1 MGRVMSDYAQELL
14 TGMLQN
20 AIDDVLRAC
29 KEVNGTTT
37 PSGMRLRVT
46 SEVTLGEDYT
56 TKDTQVKVVINI
68 TEYQI

>member
-1 MGRVMSDYAQELL
+1 MSDYARELL
-14 TGMLQN
+14 TSKLQN

-29 KEVNGTTT
+29 GEVDGTTT
-37 PSGMRLRVT
+37 SSGMRLRVT

-56 TKDTQVKVVINI
+56 TKDTQVKILINI

>member
-1 MGRVMSDYAQELL
+1 MSDYAQELL

-37 PSGMRLRVT
+37 PRGMRLRVT

-56 TKDTQVKVVINI
+56 TKDTQVKVLINI